1 MQPKPVPAVTRAEI
15 VYVPIPA
22 YTPLPVELTNPI
34 AEPPAPLLGC
44 SDGAGWPAVCV
55 ADALAT
61 IPAWRATLQMCN
73 RDRARAAVLGATDGQ
88 E

>member
-1 MQPKPVPAVTRAEI
+1 MIAYRPLDSALTS
-15 VYVPIPA
+15 PIP
-22 YTPLPVELTNPI
+22 
-34 AEPPAPLLGC
+34 EPPAP
-44 SDGAGWPAVCV
+44 PALCIDDRGEPGVCV
-55 ADALAT
+55 LDGLAT